1 MPYVTEDYY
10 WKFGGEPV
18 YSADFPSLCRR
29 AGEIIEEMT
38 LYRVSEDRLE
48 QFPEAVQ
55 KRIQDAVCAEI
66 EYLDANGVSD
76 RTTGRTFRAP
86 HWESSAIRAAPG
98 LPGAAERRSPCI
110 PRGPAGFYIPQACCT
125 EEVDRHACHTQETAD
140 PYPDG
145 KPAGGPGPLGEGYH
159 GAGGKSD
166 PRPAGTFR

>member
-48 QFPEAVQ
+48 QFPEAIQ

-76 RTTGRTFRAP
+76 LDNGADFQSAALGKFSYTRGAGASGGTAQSLYSPRARRILYPTGLLYR
-86 HWESSAIRAAPG
+86 G
-98 LPGAAERRSPCI
+98 GGSPC
-110 PRGPAGFYIPQACCT
+110 
-125 EEVDRHACHTQETAD
+125 V
-140 PYPDG
+140 PYPGDC
-145 KPAGGPGPLGEGYH
+145 
-159 GAGGKSD
+159 
-166 PRPAGTFR
+166 

>member
-48 QFPEAVQ
+48 QFPEAIQ

-76 RTTGRTFRAP
+76 LDNGADFQSAALGKFSYTRGAGASGGGGTAQSLYSPRACRILYPTGLLYR
-86 HWESSAIRAAPG
+86 G
-98 LPGAAERRSPCI
+98 GGSPC
-110 PRGPAGFYIPQACCT
+110 
-125 EEVDRHACHTQETAD
+125 V
-140 PYPDG
+140 PYPGDC
-145 KPAGGPGPLGEGYH
+145 
-159 GAGGKSD
+159 
-166 PRPAGTFR
+166 